1 MTAVEALKSVQFVV
15 NTEGRPTAALLSI
28 EAWEALVNL
37 LEDVVDMRSARQALS
52 ELQAAGGRPQQAG
65 WLAWEEIEAEWD
77 DEAAAV

>member
-28 EAWEALVNL
+28 EAWEALINL

-52 ELQAAGGRPQQAG
+52 ELQAAGGRPRQAG
-65 WLAWEEIEAEWD
+65 WLAWDEIEAEWD
-77 DEAAAV
+77 DEAPAV

>member
-28 EAWEALVNL
+28 EAWEALINL

-52 ELQAAGGRPQQAG
+52 ELQAAGGHPQQAG
-65 WLAWEEIEAEWD
+65 WLAWDEIEAEWD
-77 DEAAAV
+77 DEAAAI